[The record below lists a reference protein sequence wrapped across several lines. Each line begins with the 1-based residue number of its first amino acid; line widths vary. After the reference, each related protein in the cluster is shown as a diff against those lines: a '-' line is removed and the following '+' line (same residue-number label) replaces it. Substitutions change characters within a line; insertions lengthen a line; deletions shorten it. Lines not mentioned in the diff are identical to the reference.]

1 MHMEL
6 KDLPPGM
13 RAQALRQLAAQEQEL
28 KKRKTQ
34 LLMKAKAERKR
45 FESRGEYEYY
55 IGTVLPGI
63 RSGKIKKCQ
72 EHPAF
77 RLFDPAEYCDVKL
90 GAIRYTSDFR
100 IDYADGSTEIVEI
113 KSRFVRRQQR
123 DYPLRRRLFIEQ
135 YARPNGWKFTEII
148 TDEKKKDIEAWKE
161 GLK

>member
-6 KDLPPGM
+6 KDLPPRM

-63 RSGKIKKCQ
+63 RSGKVKECQ

-77 RLFDPAEYCDVKL
+77 RLFDPAEYCGVKL

-123 DYPLRRRLFIEQ
+123 DYPLRRRMFIEQ

>member
-34 LLMKAKAERKR
+34 LLMKAKAERSR

-63 RSGKIKKCQ
+63 RSGKIKECQ
-72 EHPAF
+72 EHPTF
-77 RLFDPAEYCDVKL
+77 RLFDPAEYCGVKL